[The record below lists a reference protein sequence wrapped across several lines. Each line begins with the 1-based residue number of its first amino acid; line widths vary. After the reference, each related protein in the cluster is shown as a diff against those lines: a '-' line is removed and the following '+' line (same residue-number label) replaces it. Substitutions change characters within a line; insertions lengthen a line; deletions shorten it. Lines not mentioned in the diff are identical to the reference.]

1 MMNKHRQVG
10 AATVFGKA
18 LLAVL
23 VAVVIGVGLYSVQ
36 RFRPAGP
43 AASIPQVQGVKES
56 EDTAVSTNSVVP
68 VRALP
73 TAGITS
79 SVKGCSVSI
88 LTIPWNA
95 TMGLMYANGGRETAA
110 KSLMEQN
117 GVHAVIARQDD
128 YSKMQEAQLKFAQ
141 DLQSNSCPASGAA
154 FTIIMGD
161 GFSAYAAGIGD
172 QIAKLNQ
179 AVEVVGAIG
188 KSHGEDAC
196 MLPYEVASNQQLAK
210 GSLIGAV
217 LRDGDYNICVA
228 WAYQNQIPIN
238 PDEKT
243 YDPDAMNFIATDSFS
258 QADEGYIAGKCEDRP
273 VVNAG
278 KRMGTVKHVCQN
290 GTATWTPGDVN
301 VATKKGGLAKVASSA
316 DYGNQMA
323 AVIIGNRDFDA
334 KHPQLVQGLLKAAF
348 AGADQVRSSNDA
360 LSFGGSVSAKV
371 YNEQSGAYWAK
382 YFKGV
387 TEQDRQGHDIKLGG
401 SRVMNAADNAYYFGL
416 SGGEDIYHSV
426 YDMFGQHYVKYYPT
440 VLASYPKYESVV
452 NLSYLRTIITDTGVT
467 AESAEEKPVFAPD
480 QKIERVVSRGNFTI
494 EFDTGLA
501 TIRPESEATLKE
513 LLQQLV
519 STTLAVE
526 INGHTDSTGNS
537 DLNTALSLKRAD
549 AVKKYLMTHAPESFN
564 TNRVK
569 TNGYGSAKPIA
580 DNSTVAGRAKN
591 RRVEI
596 VLGSVTAD

>member
-1 MMNKHRQVG
+1 MSKNRQIG
-10 AATVFGKA
+10 AVTVLGKVVIATVA
-18 LLAVL
+18 AV
-23 VAVVIGVGLYSVQ
+23 AIGVALYSVQ
-36 RFRPAGP
+36 RFRPAGL
-43 AASIPQVQGVKES
+43 AASVPQVQGVAET
-56 EDTAVSTNSVVP
+56 DTAPQPTNSVVTLRP
-68 VRALP
+68 LP

-79 SVKGCSVSI
+79 AVKGCSVNL

-117 GVHAVIARQDD
+117 GVHLVLARQDD
-128 YSKMQEAQLKFAQ
+128 YGKMQEAQLKFAQ
-141 DLQSNSCPASGAA
+141 ELQTNACPSSGAA

-161 GFSAYAAGIGD
+161 GFSAYAAGIGE

-179 AVEVVGAIG
+179 GVEVIGAIG

-196 MLPYEVASNQQLAK
+196 MLPYAVAKNAQLAK

-243 YDPDAMNFIATDSFS
+243 YDPDAMNFISTDSFT

-273 VVNAG
+273 VVKNG
-278 KRMGTVKHVCQN
+278 KRAGNVTHICQN

-316 DYGNQMA
+316 DYGNQMP

-334 KHPQLVQGLLKAAF
+334 KNPKLVQGLLKAAF
-348 AGADQVRSSNDA
+348 AGGDQVRSSNDA
-360 LSFGGSVSAKV
+360 LLFGGSVSAKV

-387 TEQDRQGHDIKLGG
+387 TEHDKQGVDIQLGG

-416 SGGEDIYHSV
+416 SGGEDVYSSV
-426 YDMFGQHYVKYYPT
+426 YNLFGQHYVKYYPT
-440 VLASYPKYESVV
+440 VLASYPKYETVV
-452 NLSYLRTIITDTGVT
+452 NLSYLRTIINDSGVT
-467 AESAEEKPVFAPD
+467 ADSSEEKPVFAAD
-480 QKIERVVSRGNFTI
+480 QKIEHVVSRGNFTI

-501 TIRPESEATLKE
+501 TIKPESLPVLKE
-513 LLQQLV
+513 LFQQLI

-526 INGHTDSTGNS
+526 IHGHTDSTGNPEKNI
-537 DLNTALSLKRAD
+537 LLSFQRAE
-549 AVKKYLMTHAPESFN
+549 AVKKYLMTNAPQSFD
-564 TNRVK
+564 TNRIK
-569 TNGYGSAKPIA
+569 TSGLGATSPIA
-580 DNSTVAGRAKN
+580 DNSTVEGRAKN

-596 VLGSVTAD
+596 ILGN